1 MTPRGNILTRLD
13 SGWWWLVSS
22 REVSMRD
29 LKKNKKGAGEDE
41 QEQKERT
48 VQCELSGEDQRTI
61 KSQVKWSEVE
71 KKKKRREKE
80 KKKKRR
86 NKKS

>member
-29 LKKNKKGAGEDE
+29 LKKKKKGTGEDE

-48 VQCELSGEDQRTI
+48 V
-61 KSQVKWSEVE
+61 
-71 KKKKRREKE
+71 
-80 KKKKRR
+80 
-86 NKKS
+86 